1 MKTLGLLSIVV
12 GAMVLAATPISLHLS
27 SAASSFLSV
36 DRADAQASST
46 TPAPSTST
54 APAHGTY
61 GMQRRHERRTGRY
74 ERRDERR
81 DDRVERRT
89 GSSSTTTTGSAP
101 ASK

>member
-1 MKTLGLLSIVV
+1 MKKLGLLSVVV
-12 GAMVLAATPISLHLS
+12 GAIAATPISLHLS
-27 SAASSFLSV
+27 STATPFLSV
-36 DRADAQASST
+36 DRADAQTSSA

-74 ERRDERR
+74 ERRD
-81 DDRVERRT
+81 DRVERRT
-89 GSSSTTTTGSAP
+89 GSSSTTTTGSVP